1 MFKNCWVGKRNG
13 IDSSTTGK
21 KVQSASEVFPATKVK
36 MKKVKLACQHIN
48 PESKCYALVR
58 ESTGGGHREMALSC
72 ESGYSEMISTLI
84 DLFLPNG
91 ESFQGQATSAHV
103 CVPYRRVIL

>member
-1 MFKNCWVGKRNG
+1 
-13 IDSSTTGK
+13 
-21 KVQSASEVFPATKVK
+21 
-36 MKKVKLACQHIN
+36 MKKVKLAWQHIN

-72 ESGYSEMISTLI
+72 ESGYSEMIGTLI

-103 CVPYRRVIL
+103 CVLYRRVIL